1 MKRKVVSMLL
11 CIAMVASMAAGCS
24 SGGAKD
30 DGKDTAKTEEK
41 EETEEVSADTVFG
54 KALAQVNEDLAP
66 LPAKDT
72 GKKLAAIESTLT
84 NSFWVTMQEG

>member
-1 MKRKVVSMLL
+1 MLL
-11 CIAMVASMAAGCS
+11 CMAMVATMAVGCS

-41 EETEEVSADTVFG
+41 KETDEVSADTVFG

-66 LPAKDT
+66 LPEKDT
-72 GKKLAAIESTLT
+72 GKKLAAPLQIRSGSRCRRDMKTLPK
-84 NSFWVTMQEG
+84 SMG